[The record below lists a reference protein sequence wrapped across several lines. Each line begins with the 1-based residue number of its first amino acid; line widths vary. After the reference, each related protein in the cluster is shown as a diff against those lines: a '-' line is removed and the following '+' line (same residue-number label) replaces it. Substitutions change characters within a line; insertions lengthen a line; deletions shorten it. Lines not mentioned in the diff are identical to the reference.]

1 MKTAIVLYGY
11 LRTWNWCKDSIIDT
25 MNLLCGDDKDWFI
38 GLWNTTTS
46 TQDDV
51 NNYLKSKNQ
60 NIISSRWIDSSNNLL
75 IKHYDTDK
83 KNYIRVSGSSS
94 GPAYLRQLISLDK
107 RKYEYENNIKY
118 DRVLFIRPDVVYYTN
133 GMSAKR
139 YNDRLSYMEE
149 DLTLQLDGDFDDYY
163 AVGGPSAHDLV
174 PIAGRLSSDIYS
186 HMYLDLTPPHD
197 LLDKIHLRGG
207 GCPHALLSEFTNTHM
222 IRSRN
227 IKGDFHYFFPRI
239 IRPNS
244 DINRILSELCTWDG
258 KTLSYDGVGFEDY
271 TTWLRNER
279 HDTFIFQAIDMCK
292 SLNIDL
298 EDYNLHVWRICDN
311 KLEKIQL

>member
-46 TQDDV
+46 TQDNV

-118 DRVLFIRPDVVYYTN
+118 DRVLFIRPDVIYYTN
-133 GMSAKR
+133 GLSAER
-139 YNDRLSYMEE
+139 YNGQLSHRGK
-149 DLTLQLDGDFDDYY
+149 DLALQIAGDFDDYY
-163 AVGGPSAHDLV
+163 EIGGPSPSDLV
-174 PIAGRLSSDIYS
+174 PIAGCLSSDIYS

-197 LLDKIHLRGG
+197 SLDKIHLRGG

-222 IRSRN
+222 IRGRINFSDRR
-227 IKGDFHYFFPRI
+227 YFFPRI

-244 DINRILSELCTWDG
+244 DINRILSELHIWNG
-258 KTLSYDGVGFEDY
+258 ENLSYNGPGFEDY
-271 TTWLRNER
+271 ATWLRNER
-279 HDTFIFQAIDMCK
+279 QDIFISQAIDMCK
-292 SLNIDL
+292 ALNIDL
-298 EDYNLHVWRICDN
+298 EDYNLHVYATDTTN
-311 KLEKIQL
+311 QKE